1 MSLMH
6 VCMHACPIAIS
17 IYTNRL
23 ELSRCIII
31 VVDCVGFVS
40 PRWIRE
46 IVDF

>member
-6 VCMHACPIAIS
+6 VCPIAIS

-23 ELSRCIII
+23 ELSRCTII